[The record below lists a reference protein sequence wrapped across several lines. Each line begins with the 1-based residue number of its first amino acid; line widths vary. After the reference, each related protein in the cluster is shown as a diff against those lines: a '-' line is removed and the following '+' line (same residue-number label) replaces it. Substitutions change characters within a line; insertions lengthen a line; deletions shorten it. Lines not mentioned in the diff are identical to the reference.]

1 MMSRYVN
8 EEGPPIDSRFDGG
21 EPFPVSPD
29 AAGISLDTALHDF
42 GPAAIDD
49 LIPRIRA
56 LAFQLDTAHDRGHV
70 HGALA
75 PSSVIITDDAT
86 ALIAGR
92 DTAAPYGA
100 PEVVAGDE
108 ATPESDQ
115 YSLAAVTYEWLFDK
129 RISGPADRLVEV
141 RSMPGVDRGLLA
153 RAFSRALSREPG
165 QRFPSCGAFCEALA
179 AAVVPELPLLAAVEE
194 PVDDLRPAPTLDVPP
209 IDADDLREDP
219 GPVPLAS
226 APEPGPEPEPDIPLA
241 PPVPVAAPAT
251 SAVRDSAPV
260 SSWNPPSASP
270 AQREPEG
277 ARFGAVALIAATL
290 VGAVFGFAA
299 GYMARP
305 RALQSARS
313 EEHTSELQSH

>member
-29 AAGISLDTALHDF
+29 AAGISLDSALHDF

-100 PEVVAGDE
+100 PEVVAGGE

-115 YSLAAVTYEWLFDK
+115 FSLAAVTYAYAMV
-129 RISGPADRLVEV
+129 GPY
-141 RSMPGVDRGLLA
+141 DRGAVLIIVTVIVLFGLFVAGTMYAVKLWHQRNLREHPQEVEELLA
-153 RAFSRALSREPG
+153 F
-165 QRFPSCGAFCEALA
+165 
-179 AAVVPELPLLAAVEE
+179 
-194 PVDDLRPAPTLDVPP
+194 
-209 IDADDLREDP
+209 
-219 GPVPLAS
+219 
-226 APEPGPEPEPDIPLA
+226 
-241 PPVPVAAPAT
+241 
-251 SAVRDSAPV
+251 
-260 SSWNPPSASP
+260 
-270 AQREPEG
+270 
-277 ARFGAVALIAATL
+277 
-290 VGAVFGFAA
+290 
-299 GYMARP
+299 
-305 RALQSARS
+305 ARS
-313 EEHTSELQSH
+313 ESGHH